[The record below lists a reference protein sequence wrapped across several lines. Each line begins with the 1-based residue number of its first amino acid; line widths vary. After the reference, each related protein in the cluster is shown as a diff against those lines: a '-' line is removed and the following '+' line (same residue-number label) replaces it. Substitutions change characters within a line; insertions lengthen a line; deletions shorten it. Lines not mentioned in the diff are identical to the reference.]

1 MYDAPSAPEASPFAA
16 TAHAAAEAV
25 DAYSWSDDEEALDAY
40 TQAFEDFYTA
50 RKAAIEQA
58 YPLTEYYK
66 QVPPP
71 RPNPSHQPPAS
82 VTRPRL
88 MPSHDLT
95 NPPPPVL
102 LPQEEKRRI
111 FEDSPSL
118 VSNKSMKSW
127 LRTAEAI
134 NGRIAMWAC
143 AVVAIRELMDPS
155 LRMSVMMAEAG
166 IPDPTNLFS

>member
-1 MYDAPSAPEASPFAA
+1 MYDAASAPEASPFAA

-66 QVPPP
+66 
-71 RPNPSHQPPAS
+71 
-82 VTRPRL
+82 
-88 MPSHDLT
+88 
-95 NPPPPVL
+95 
-102 LPQEEKRRI
+102 QEEKRRI